1 MNAPMSLIPV
11 LSTSLLALLYLGVLV
26 LFAKLGEESFRKLGL
41 IPFVGSIVV
50 GIAIGPGGFNV
61 IQVIPTISVF
71 ISLGINFLLFV
82 SGAEEFEATR
92 VRSMLGKRNL
102 VLSILQFTIRFA
114 AITIV
119 AMFFFHDIISALVVG
134 IVAGMASAGPL
145 TRLLTDTGLARTD
158 EGTSIFS
165 QVLVIEIAA
174 VVLFSFVYNLA

>member
-1 MNAPMSLIPV
+1 MSLIPTF
-11 LSTSLLALLYLGVLV
+11 SASLLALLYLGLLI

-41 IPFVGSIVV
+41 IPFVGSIAV

-92 VRSMLGKRNL
+92 VRSMLGKKNML
-102 VLSILQFTIRFA
+102 LSVFQFTIRFS

-119 AMFFFHDIISALVVG
+119 A
-134 IVAGMASAGPL
+134 
-145 TRLLTDTGLARTD
+145 
-158 EGTSIFS
+158 
-165 QVLVIEIAA
+165 
-174 VVLFSFVYNLA
+174 